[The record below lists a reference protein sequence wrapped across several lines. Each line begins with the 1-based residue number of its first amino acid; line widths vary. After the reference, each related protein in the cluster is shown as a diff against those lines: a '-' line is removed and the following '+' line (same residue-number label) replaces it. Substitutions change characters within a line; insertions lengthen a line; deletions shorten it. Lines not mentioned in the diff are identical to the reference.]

1 MAEELQHLLDKIQ
14 KETILQAEKKAN
26 EIVSEAQK
34 KAERIVKD
42 AEEKAHSVIQKA
54 DREAKAFS
62 ERSVKT
68 LEQAGRDLLIKVGQ
82 GVENILSSLVFE
94 SVDKSMTENV
104 VKEML
109 VKMAET
115 YISTAREQRRINLW
129 ISSSDEKTLVSFF
142 ADQYRKH
149 LIQGVE
155 LKLDERIEKGFKVS
169 FVDEEAYHDFTREAI
184 AEELSKMLRPHLAEI
199 ILKVAGESEEP
210 AAKE

>member
-14 KETILQAEKKAN
+14 KETILQAEQKAN

-42 AEEKAHSVIQKA
+42 AEEKAQSILKKA

-94 SVDKSMTENV
+94 SVDKAMTDNV

-115 YISTAREQRRINLW
+115 YTSSAREQRRINLW
-129 ISSSDEKTLVSFF
+129 ISPSDEKTLVSFF

-199 ILKVAGESEEP
+199 ILKVAGESEKL

>member
-14 KETILQAEKKAN
+14 KETILQAEQKAN

-42 AEEKAHSVIQKA
+42 AEEKAQSILQKA

-94 SVDKSMTENV
+94 SVDKAMTDNV

-115 YISTAREQRRINLW
+115 YTSSAREQRRINLW
-129 ISSSDEKTLVSFF
+129 ISPSDEKTLVSFF

-199 ILKVAGESEEP
+199 ILKVAGESEKL

>member
-115 YISTAREQRRINLW
+115 YTSTAREQRRINLW
-129 ISSSDEKTLVSFF
+129 ISPSDEKTLVSFF

>member
-14 KETILQAEKKAN
+14 KETILQAEQKAN

-42 AEEKAHSVIQKA
+42 AEEKAQSILQKA

-94 SVDKSMTENV
+94 SVDKAMTDNV

-115 YISTAREQRRINLW
+115 YTSSAREQRRINLW
-129 ISSSDEKTLVSFF
+129 ISPSDEKTLVSFF

-184 AEELSKMLRPHLAEI
+184 AGELSKMLRPHLAEI
-199 ILKVAGESEEP
+199 ILKVAGESEKL